1 MMPFFTSRHV
11 ASPAGTFTVM
21 SRGCGNDGPFWM
33 WRSRINWNTEP
44 WRKVVVSSSIDP
56 SRKCKVSRERI
67 SSPRTMFVS
76 SPIRCL
82 LLMISMLLPL
92 ASVKTWADKVG
103 TRAQTRID
111 SDHDGMS
118 DALEQ
123 ALLVQFTPTF
133 MVGRDDCSNVPAEFR
148 AEKTR
153 PEVTTENGTVYG
165 QVFPA
170 RASAEAAPAA
180 EIHYYHLWKRD
191 CGGHGHPL
199 DAEHVSVL
207 VRASHSDLSSA
218 KWKAVYWY
226 AAAHENTVCDVS
238 QIARASTLHAELHGA
253 KVWIS
258 PGKHASFLNETLCER
273 GCGADK
279 CEEMVALPPGRLI
292 NLGEIGHPMSGS
304 LFISSTAWPLAS
316 KMANAN
322 FPEGPVARL
331 NQLPESD
338 IAWFNAGR
346 HPAQGVIAISG
357 TTEEAIAGSGEN
369 TTSAISVAG
378 DSTRTAISTA
388 GDSTGNALQKSYRN
402 TKHALG
408 TSAKHVGK
416 ALHLTPKN
424 DTPE

>member
-1 MMPFFTSRHV
+1 MNLLSLRALIHCSARSMP
-11 ASPAGTFTVM
+11 A
-21 SRGCGNDGPFWM
+21 
-33 WRSRINWNTEP
+33 
-44 WRKVVVSSSIDP
+44 
-56 SRKCKVSRERI
+56 
-67 SSPRTMFVS
+67 
-76 SPIRCL
+76 RCL
-82 LLMISMLLPL
+82 LLMICILLPF
-92 ASVKTWADKVG
+92 ASAEFWANDVVAM
-103 TRAQTRID
+103 AQSRID
-111 SDHDGMS
+111 ADHDGLS

-123 ALLVQFTPTF
+123 ALLVQFAPTF
-133 MVGRDDCSNVPAEFR
+133 MVGQDDCSNRPAEFR
-148 AEKTR
+148 PEKTK
-153 PEVTTENGTVYG
+153 PDVLMEDGTIYG

-170 RASAEAAPAA
+170 RASADAAPAA

-279 CEEMVALPPGRLI
+279 CEEMVALPPGKLI
-292 NLGEIGHPMSGS
+292 NLGEIGHPMNGS

-316 KMANAN
+316 KMAHTN

-357 TTEEAIAGSGEN
+357 TTEEAIADSGQD
-369 TTSAISVAG
+369 TTSAISIAG
-378 DSTRTAISTA
+378 DSTGTAVSTA

-408 TSAKHVGK
+408 TSTKHVGK
-416 ALHLTPKN
+416 ALHLTPKG
-424 DTPE
+424 DKPE